1 MNTELLQN
9 LLQAGNLPVNN
20 FSVTSRY
27 YRTGNTTIDEPNG
40 RKIIY
45 LRRRMVPSPDRFVLL
60 QEYVVREGD
69 RLDNIAA
76 TQIGNP
82 EQFWQIADANTA
94 IKPEELTD
102 EIGVRLRI
110 TQPENLTGF

>member
-1 MNTELLQN
+1 MNTQLLQT

-20 FSVTSRY
+20 FPVTSRY
-27 YRTGNTTIDEPNG
+27 YRTGTATMDEPNG

-45 LRRRMVPSPDRFVLL
+45 LRRRMLPSPDRFVLL
-60 QEYVVREGD
+60 HEYVVREGD

-82 EQFWQIADANTA
+82 ELFWQIADANNA
-94 IKPEELTD
+94 VKPEELTD
-102 EIGVRLRI
+102 EIGARLRI

>member
-1 MNTELLQN
+1 MNTQLLQN

-20 FSVTSRY
+20 FPVTSRY
-27 YRTGNTTIDEPNG
+27 YRTGTATIEEANG
-40 RKIIY
+40 RNIIY
-45 LRRRMVPSPDRFVLL
+45 LRRRMVPAADRFVLL

-82 EQFWQIADANTA
+82 EQFWQIADANNA
-94 IKPEELTD
+94 IKPEALTD
-102 EIGVRLRI
+102 DIGARLRI

>member
-1 MNTELLQN
+1 MSTQLLQT

-20 FSVTSRY
+20 FPVTSRY
-27 YRTGNTTIDEPNG
+27 YRIGTATINEPGG

-45 LRRRMVPSPDRFVLL
+45 LRRRMAPSPDRFVLV

-76 TQIGNP
+76 TQIGDP
-82 EQFWQIADANTA
+82 EQFWQIADANNA
-94 IKPEELTD
+94 VKPEELTD
-102 EIGVRLRI
+102 ATGTRLRI
-110 TQPENLTGF
+110 TQPLNITGF